1 MKVKYII
8 LIIFLYLLTIVQ
20 SATSISF
27 ETSGEGFT
35 VTDDVVEIT
44 GQGPFDLSGEKA
56 NKTIK
61 ISSSCKLNLNGFSL
75 INMGNET
82 PILISANKA
91 VELVLTGESTLEDSE
106 ENENEGA
113 IYLQSGSSLTIS
125 GTGLLNLKP
134 HNIMAINGTTG
145 TSLIVNGG
153 ANINIESD
161 STTVGGIYLR
171 NGITFNDAEFTFFC
185 EEGAHH
191 AIDSEGDIKIIKGTY
206 ELYPG
211 NGKGIQSEKNLYI
224 GEENGNDEDLY
235 LSIGTSDEGIEAM
248 GITLYSGSIEIRA
261 NGDGINAASPGDEC
275 GENAKPCSGN
285 CVCFIDIQGGRLSL
299 ISGEDGLD
307 ANGDIF
313 ISGGKV
319 QIFAASDTENQPIDQ
334 DGILNITGGEI
345 IAAGSSKMQGGVK
358 AQTTQIAK
366 IYNGS
371 VSSGSLIVVTDNE
384 GNELANINAP
394 KEVSYIY
401 FNYIS
406 SFNVTINSNE
416 VTLSEPTQ
424 NQQPGPGDMQGPGQP
439 QSDPAKGNGSFLGL
453 SKILILFGIILL

>member
-191 AIDSEGDIKIIKGTY
+191 AIDSEGDIKIIKGAY
-206 ELYPG
+206 NIKSG
-211 NGKGIQSEKNLYI
+211 NGKGIQSEKNLYF

-261 NGDGINAASPGDEC
+261 TGDGINAASPGDEC
-275 GENAKPCSGN
+275 GENAERCSGD
-285 CVCFIDIQGGRLSL
+285 CACFIDIKGGMLSL
-299 ISGEDGLD
+299 ISGEDDLD

-313 ISGGKV
+313 ISGGKI
-319 QIFAASDTENQPIDQ
+319 QIFAASNTEDQPIYQ
-334 DGILNITGGEI
+334 DGILNITGGSI
-345 IAAGSSKMQGGVK
+345 IAAGSSKMQGGVN
-358 AQTTQIAK
+358 AQTNQIAK
-366 IYNGS
+366 IYNGTINE
-371 VSSGSLIVVTDNE
+371 GDTLLVTDSG
-384 GNELANINAP
+384 GNEILNEKAP
-394 KEVSYIY
+394 KAAGYIY
-401 FNYIS
+401 LNHIS
-406 SFNVTINSNE
+406 SFTLKINNVE
-416 VTLSEPTQ
+416 MALSEPTQ
-424 NQQPGPGDMQGPGQP
+424 NQQPGPGGQPGQGDP
-439 QSDPAKGNGSFLGL
+439 KFSDGMDPWPMSSDGNHP
-453 SKILILFGIILL
+453 

>member
-1 MKVKYII
+1 
-8 LIIFLYLLTIVQ
+8 
-20 SATSISF
+20 
-27 ETSGEGFT
+27 
-35 VTDDVVEIT
+35 
-44 GQGPFDLSGEKA
+44 
-56 NKTIK
+56 
-61 ISSSCKLNLNGFSL
+61 
-75 INMGNET
+75 
-82 PILISANKA
+82 
-91 VELVLTGESTLEDSE
+91 
-106 ENENEGA
+106 
-113 IYLQSGSSLTIS
+113 
-125 GTGLLNLKP
+125 
-134 HNIMAINGTTG
+134 MAINGTTG

-191 AIDSEGDIKIIKGTY
+191 AIDSEGDIKIIKGIY

-261 NGDGINAASPGDEC
+261 KGDGINAASPGDEC
-275 GENAKPCSGN
+275 WENANPCSGN
-285 CVCFIDIQGGRLSL
+285 YVCFIDIQGGRLSL

-424 NQQPGPGDMQGPGQP
+424 NQQPGPGDMPIPGQP
-439 QSDPAKGNGSFLGL
+439 HSDHAEGNGSFLGL
-453 SKILILFGIILL
+453 SKILILFEIILL

>member
-313 ISGGKV
+313 ISL
-319 QIFAASDTENQPIDQ
+319 P
-334 DGILNITGGEI
+334 
-345 IAAGSSKMQGGVK
+345 
-358 AQTTQIAK
+358 
-366 IYNGS
+366 
-371 VSSGSLIVVTDNE
+371 
-384 GNELANINAP
+384 
-394 KEVSYIY
+394 
-401 FNYIS
+401 
-406 SFNVTINSNE
+406 
-416 VTLSEPTQ
+416 
-424 NQQPGPGDMQGPGQP
+424 
-439 QSDPAKGNGSFLGL
+439 
-453 SKILILFGIILL
+453 LILKINQ